1 MLKYKSNLI
10 KGEIMEIIIVVFT
23 HLIIVFGLGSMGYFI
38 FRLIME
44 DGNQKERLTRIVA
57 LLIGLMI
64 YILSKFTGQDYLST
78 IFSSYMDTSGGFI
91 TQMIKLIAP
100 FLIGY
105 IVSSFIYKN
114 LKSKDEKQSIYMLIV
129 ISTLIFFTF
138 INIYFG
144 SDWTELKKSNIIA
157 NASFVLGIMVMFVF
171 GKHDIQDTLG
181 DSLGFL
187 KKESKKSSTEKSEN
201 NNADIPNL

>member
-1 MLKYKSNLI
+1 MLEYKSLI
-10 KGEIMEIIIVVFT
+10 YRREEMEIIIVVFT
-23 HLIIVFGLGSMGYFI
+23 HLIILFGLGSMGYFI

-64 YILSKFTGQDYLST
+64 YILSKFTGQDYVST
-78 IFSSYMDTSGGFI
+78 LFNSYMDASGGFI

-144 SDWTELKKSNIIA
+144 SDWTDIKKSNIIA

-171 GKHDIQDTLG
+171 GKHDIQDTLS
-181 DSLGFL
+181 DNLGFL

-201 NNADIPNL
+201 NADIPNL